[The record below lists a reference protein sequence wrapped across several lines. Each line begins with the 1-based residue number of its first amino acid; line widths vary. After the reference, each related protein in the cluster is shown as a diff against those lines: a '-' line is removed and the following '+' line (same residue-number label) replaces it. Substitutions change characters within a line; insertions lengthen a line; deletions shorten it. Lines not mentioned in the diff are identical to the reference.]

1 MEKKMLSN
9 LGIVKYM
16 DHGTAV
22 SFKNIVELVLCY
34 LGILLLRDF
43 AVKIGSLIFMGTVRS
58 LGVKAK

>member
-1 MEKKMLSN
+1 MLSN

-16 DHGTAV
+16 DNGTAV

-43 AVKIGSLIFMGTVRS
+43 AVKIGSLIFMGTMRS